1 MKIQQGK
8 DLYTLITEALEETGF
23 SFLVKRENNKDIL
36 KTKGAIYVNAEGN
49 VVEYEDKPI
58 DKVGQ
63 YNAFWCAFGFRKVEA
78 VQAVAT
84 SSIDT
89 MAKDIL
95 SPQILKERSER
106 DGRIEQRLDSIERE
120 LDNFHKM
127 HNGSHPPIKDR
138 D

>member
-1 MKIQQGK
+1 MLELGTKE
-8 DLYTLITEALEETGF
+8 LITLGTVLAGLAATYGVIKSTIKTITEQLAEE
-23 SFLVKRENNKDIL
+23 KDEL
-36 KTKGAIYVNAEGN
+36 ASLNTRL
-49 VVEYEDKPI
+49 D
-58 DKVGQ
+58 
-63 YNAFWCAFGFRKVEA
+63 KVEA

-127 HNGSHPPIKDR
+127 HNGSHPPVKDR
-138 D
+138 DT

>member
-1 MKIQQGK
+1 MLELGTKE
-8 DLYTLITEALEETGF
+8 LITLGTVLAGLAATYGVIKSTIKTITEQLAEE
-23 SFLVKRENNKDIL
+23 KDEL
-36 KTKGAIYVNAEGN
+36 ASLNTRL
-49 VVEYEDKPI
+49 D
-58 DKVGQ
+58 
-63 YNAFWCAFGFRKVEA
+63 KVEA

-127 HNGSHPPIKDR
+127 HNGSHPNMYDTR
-138 D
+138 NTTNNL